1 MSDQD
6 AFERILASLYEAM
19 LDDSHWPVTSG
30 LIDAACGLQ
39 GNALVTG
46 AGPQDAAQVLVVGF
60 YSRGER
66 RVDLER
72 DYLVHYLPIDEC
84 VPCWREQPDSR
95 LVHTTDLYTAEERK
109 TSRTYNE
116 LLLRGHAQD
125 SLNVRLDGSDGIRLY
140 WRLGDPVAP
149 GGWESSQRTMIERLL
164 PHIRQFVRVQ
174 QTLVTAGAL
183 GTSMS
188 DLLDTPRIGVI
199 QLDRRGQ
206 ILEANDRAR
215 AILRHGDGLADQGRM
230 LRARDPADRARLERL
245 LAGVLPTSGAPA
257 VSGSMLLHRATRPTP
272 FVVHVHP
279 VVVPQP
285 DYGAQ
290 RVAALVLITEPGYT
304 PRIDPAL
311 VATTL
316 GLTPVESQ
324 IAVRL
329 AAGQTVREIAAATG
343 RTEGSVYWYLKQ
355 VYRKQ
360 GLAGQADLVRLVL
373 SVAEFV

>member
-6 AFERILASLYEAM
+6 AFARILASLYEAM
-19 LDDSHWPVTSG
+19 LDDSHWPATAG
-30 LIDAACGLQ
+30 LIDEACGLQ
-39 GNALVTG
+39 GNALGTG
-46 AGPQDAAQVLVVGF
+46 DVPKEAAQDSVVGF

-66 RVDLER
+66 RTDLEHA
-72 DYLVHYLPIDEC
+72 YLAHYLSIDEC
-84 VPCWREQPDSR
+84 VPRWRQLPDSR
-95 LVHTTDLYTAEERK
+95 LVHITDLYTAEELK

-116 LLLRGHAQD
+116 LLPQGNAQD
-125 SLNVRLDGSDGIRLY
+125 SVNVRLDGPDGSRIY
-140 WRLGDPVAP
+140 WRLGNPVAP
-149 GGWESSQRTMIERLL
+149 GGWESRQLTMIERLL
-164 PHIRQFVRVQ
+164 PHIRQFVRVRQ
-174 QTLVTAGAL
+174 ALGKAGAL

-206 ILEANDRAR
+206 IMEANDRAR

-230 LRARDPADRARLERL
+230 LRARDPADHDRLEQL
-245 LAGVLPTSGAPA
+245 LAAALPTSSIPA
-257 VSGSMLLHRATRPTP
+257 VSGSMLLHRAYRPTP
-272 FVVHVHP
+272 FVVHIHP

-311 VATTL
+311 VAATL

-329 AAGQTVREIAAATG
+329 AAGQTVQEIAATTG

-360 GLAGQADLVRLVL
+360 GIARQADLVRLVL